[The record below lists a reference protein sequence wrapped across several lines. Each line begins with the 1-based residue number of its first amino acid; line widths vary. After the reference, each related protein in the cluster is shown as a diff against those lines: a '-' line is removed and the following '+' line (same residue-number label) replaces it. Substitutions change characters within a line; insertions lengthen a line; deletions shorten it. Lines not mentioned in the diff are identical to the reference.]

1 MIKPSRGPD
10 KVDLKKIVCGF
21 VIEFIGIL
29 LILYIGNDESATI
42 NTLKWVGVI
51 LMIGGPFLF
60 WEVLT
65 IRDTPH

>member
-1 MIKPSRGPD
+1 M
-10 KVDLKKIVCGF
+10 DLKKIACGF
-21 VIEFIGIL
+21 VIEFIGIM
-29 LILYIGNDESATI
+29 LILYNGNGEASMI

-65 IRDTPH
+65 IRDTAH